1 MKKTLIILVALAFMT
16 APAMA
21 KDLGPLEGWDRA
33 APNSTFEHW
42 DFNMPDMPSFPDAG
56 LWNPN
61 GEPFA
66 ELDPTGWEWSE
77 AWECPPELN
86 PNGFVSGWHCTNP
99 DGGEITLTIPN
110 TPDKNMEKRMFIQIT
125 STKVPSD
132 VTVSGSDAAGGGYT
146 SGTFSTG
153 RPMSGIPGPAPFGGS
168 WYVYNYGRT
177 IRPNP
182 ESEKVVIKVP
192 YCTVIDQIV
201 VDTECVPE
209 PATMSLLILG
219 GIGALVRRRRK

>member
-1 MKKTLIILVALAFMT
+1 MKKTLTLLVVLAFVA

-21 KDLGPLEGWDRA
+21 KDLGPLEGWDRT

-42 DFNMPDMPSFPDAG
+42 DFTMPDMPSLPDAG

-61 GEPFA
+61 GEPVA
-66 ELDPTGWEWSE
+66 EIIAGDWEWSE
-77 AWECPPELN
+77 WECPPELDSS
-86 PNGFVSGWHCTNP
+86 GMVSGWHCTNP

-110 TPDKNMEKRMFIQIT
+110 TPDKNMEKRMFIQVT
-125 STKVPSD
+125 STKSPSD

-146 SGTFSTG
+146 SGTFTTG
-153 RPMSGIPGPAPFGGS
+153 RPMSGYPGAAPFGGN

-177 IRPNP
+177 IQPNP
-182 ESEKVVIKVP
+182 ESETIVIKVP

-201 VDTECVPE
+201 VDTECVVPE
-209 PATMSLLILG
+209 PATMSLL
-219 GIGALVRRRRK
+219 GIGAFGLILRRRKK